1 MKKTKD
7 LFMEIREQQLEILP
21 HEEEFIYL
29 NRRNNVQNNKGRVR
43 GVLGTT
49 LNEDKSV
56 GNTINN

>member
-7 LFMEIREQQLEILP
+7 LFMEIREQQLEMLP

>member
-1 MKKTKD
+1 
-7 LFMEIREQQLEILP
+7 MEIREQQLEMLP

>member
-29 NRRNNVQNNKGRVR
+29 NRRNNVQNNKGRVG